1 MQVPP
6 PQAGEKVEAGKPYTV
21 QFDAYS
27 SVDVVR
33 RFDLADD
40 LHPLSRCLE
49 CNVALEA
56 VTAEEAIQPKAK
68 KGGKFNTPTILCIIF
83 SIFAL
88 LAIGL
93 SFYLQNPYLILVGY
107 FPAVV
112 YEAMRTAGPYTKAAS
127 AGMVLLIILE
137 ALAIKGV
144 IQFNL
149 ADFLGKET
157 AYIKGYWLPLGEIVT
172 VFPLITIV
180 LAILLFQRTIGR
192 YTKWLSVIILVS
204 SVALL
209 WQINKEA
216 LIDIVRTYLNYQ
228 L

>member
-1 MQVPP
+1 
-6 PQAGEKVEAGKPYTV
+6 
-21 QFDAYS
+21 
-27 SVDVVR
+27 
-33 RFDLADD
+33 
-40 LHPLSRCLE
+40 
-49 CNVALEA
+49 
-56 VTAEEAIQPKAK
+56 
-68 KGGKFNTPTILCIIF
+68 
-83 SIFAL
+83 
-88 LAIGL
+88 
-93 SFYLQNPYLILVGY
+93 
-107 FPAVV
+107 
-112 YEAMRTAGPYTKAAS
+112 MRTAGPYTKAAS

-180 LAILLFQRTIGR
+180 LAILLFQRTIGK

-209 WQINKEA
+209 WQINREA
-216 LIDIVRTYLNYQ
+216 LIEIIRTYLNYQ
-228 L
+228 I

>member
-1 MQVPP
+1 M
-6 PQAGEKVEAGKPYTV
+6 AWEK
-21 QFDAYS
+21 
-27 SVDVVR
+27 
-33 RFDLADD
+33 
-40 LHPLSRCLE
+40 
-49 CNVALEA
+49 

-88 LAIGL
+88 LAIFL

-157 AYIKGYWLPLGEIVT
+157 AYIKGYWLPLGEIIT
-172 VFPLITIV
+172 IFPLITIV

-216 LIDIVRTYLNYQ
+216 LIEIIRTYLNYQ
-228 L
+228 I